1 MNESSRSNLI
11 LHASGVCKSYHLGRR
26 TLDVL
31 RNVDLEVPTGEFL
44 VLRGSSGA
52 GKSTLLH
59 LMGGLDQP
67 DSGTI
72 VAKGLTLGN
81 LDTSRLTRFRNEDVG
96 LIFQAFHLMPE
107 LDALENVILPGRMGR
122 RPLKECREAAT
133 ALLERVGLGD
143 RLDHQ
148 PGELSGGEQQ
158 RVAIA
163 RALINRPSLLLA
175 DEPTGNLDTKTSS
188 EIIRLLMDIRSEQG
202 MTLVVATHDS
212 DLAQLADRVVH
223 LKDGCITAN

>member
-1 MNESSRSNLI
+1 
-11 LHASGVCKSYHLGRR
+11 
-26 TLDVL
+26 
-31 RNVDLEVPTGEFL
+31 
-44 VLRGSSGA
+44 
-52 GKSTLLH
+52 
-59 LMGGLDQP
+59 
-67 DSGTI
+67 
-72 VAKGLTLGN
+72 
-81 LDTSRLTRFRNEDVG
+81 
-96 LIFQAFHLMPE
+96 MPE

>member
-1 MNESSRSNLI
+1 MVPRLQLSTVSKAFGATQALREVSLHLQPGESHALI
-11 LHASGVCKSYHLGRR
+11 
-26 TLDVL
+26 
-31 RNVDLEVPTGEFL
+31 GEN
-44 VLRGSSGA
+44 GA

>member
-11 LHASGVCKSYHLGRR
+11 LQASGVCKSYHLGRR

-31 RNVDLEVPTGEFL
+31 RNVDLEVLTGEFL
-44 VLRGSSGA
+44 VLRGASGA
-52 GKSTLLH
+52 GKSTMLH

-67 DSGTI
+67 DRGTI
-72 VAKGLTLGN
+72 VANGLTLGN

-133 ALLERVGLGD
+133 ALLERVGLGN

-188 EIIRLLMDIRSEQG
+188 EIIRLLMEIRHEQG

-223 LKDGCITAN
+223 LTDGCMTAN